1 MTLSKKKTLWV
12 MVLCYLAYTS
22 IYIARLNL
30 STASPELQ
38 KTILDSTQI
47 GLLGSV
53 FSIVYACGRLLNGM
67 LSDRVPP
74 YVMIMTG
81 LFFVGV
87 ANIAIGF
94 FPPFLAI
101 LLLWGVNAFA
111 QSMLWSSVLEIVSTL
126 YDPETAKKK
135 ASYMVT
141 TVATGNV
148 LGILISTYLVSHLG
162 VGYAFVIPGIITILF
177 AILILVSARDIRP
190 EVKVKNHLSMLHLL
204 GQKDVKTLLIPTFF
218 HGVIKDNIS
227 LWMVL
232 YFVSRFSIDLK
243 ASAAFVL
250 FIPLIGFVGRLIHP
264 FLYRICKENEHSVS
278 FVGFMGCIL
287 FAIPLFLDLV
297 TPLVAAVCLSVIY
310 AAVSVINTSMLSIF
324 PLRYAKTGNVA
335 SVSGM
340 LDFLTY
346 GGAGVSSV
354 IYGALIDRFGQIGYV
369 PMYLS
374 WAVISAISLVFLYM
388 LIRNDSRR
396 KINA

>member
-1 MTLSKKKTLWV
+1 

-47 GLLGSV
+47 GLMGSV
-53 FSIVYACGRLLNGM
+53 FSIVYAFGRLLNGW

-74 YVMIMTG
+74 YVMMMSG
-81 LFFVGV
+81 LLLVGA

-94 FPPFLAI
+94 SPPFLAI
-101 LLLWGVNAFA
+101 LLLWGINAYA
-111 QSMLWSSVLEIVSTL
+111 QSMLWSSILEIVSTL
-126 YDPETAKKK
+126 YEPEKAKRM

-148 LGILISTYLVSHLG
+148 LGILISTFLVSHLG
-162 VGYAFVIPGIITILF
+162 VGYAFVVPGVVTVLF
-177 AILILVSARDIRP
+177 ALLILISAREVRP
-190 EVKVKNHLSMLHLL
+190 EIKESVHLSMFHLL
-204 GQKDVKTLLIPTFF
+204 KQKDVQTLLVPTFF

-232 YFVSRFSIDLK
+232 YFVGRFSIDLK
-243 ASAAFVL
+243 ESAMFVL
-250 FIPLIGFVGRLIHP
+250 FVPLVGFVGRMIHP
-264 FLYRICKENEHSVS
+264 FCYRLCKENEHRVS
-278 FVGFMGCIL
+278 FLGFVVCIL
-287 FAIPLFLDLV
+287 FTVPLFLDTV
-297 TPLVAAVCLSVIY
+297 TPAVAAICLSMVY
-310 AAVSVINTSMLSIF
+310 AAVSAINTSILSLF
-324 PLRYAKTGNVA
+324 PMRYAETGNVA

-354 IYGALIDRFGQIGYV
+354 IYGALIDRFGQAGYM

-374 WAVISAISLVFLYM
+374 WTVISAVSLVFLHI
-388 LIRNDSRR
+388 LIRADSRR
-396 KINA
+396 KLNA

>member
-1 MTLSKKKTLWV
+1 MKQKKITWI

-38 KTILDSTQI
+38 KTILDSAQI

-53 FSIVYACGRLLNGM
+53 FSIVYACGRLFNGW

-74 YVMIMTG
+74 YVMIASG
-81 LFFVGV
+81 LLFVGL
-87 ANIAIGF
+87 ANITIGF
-94 FPPFLAI
+94 FPPFPAI
-101 LLLWGVNAFA
+101 VLLWGINAYA
-111 QSMLWSSVLEIVSTL
+111 QSMLWSSVLEIVSAL
-126 YDPETAKKK
+126 YDPETAKRK

-148 LGILISTYLVSHLG
+148 LGIIISTVLVSRFG
-162 VGYAFVIPGIITILF
+162 VGYAFVVPGLITIFF
-177 AILILVSARDIRP
+177 AVLILLSTREIRP
-190 EVKVKNHLSMLHLL
+190 ELKVKNHLSMWQILK
-204 GQKDVKTLLIPTFF
+204 QKDVRLLLIPTFC

-232 YFVSRFSIDLK
+232 YFVSRFNIDLK
-243 ASAAFVL
+243 ASAMFVL
-250 FIPLIGFVGRLIHP
+250 FVPLVGFAGRLMHP
-264 FLYRICKENEHSVS
+264 LCYRLCKENEHAASL
-278 FVGFMGCIL
+278 VGFVLCTVAL
-287 FAIPLFLDLV
+287 IPLLLDTV
-297 TPLVAAVCLSVIY
+297 TPLIAAVCLSLVY

-324 PLRYAKTGNVA
+324 PLRYAETGNVA
-335 SVSGM
+335 SISGM

-354 IYGALIDRFGQIGYV
+354 LYGVLIDRMGQNGYA

-374 WAVISAISLVFLYM
+374 WAVISLISMVFLCR
-388 LIRNDSRR
+388 LIKTDRRRNEY
-396 KINA
+396 A